1 MAGKSRN
8 LESAKRWQKKNY
20 WRRREKGLCVKCGKK
35 VTDGKSMC
43 EDCRRSL
50 SKFNSQQ
57 RQFYIKIGICPEC
70 RKRKLMDGK
79 KACPECYTKR
89 SEKAKEKRRA
99 KKGGMREHEGKD

>member
-8 LESAKRWQKKNY
+8 LENAKRWQKKNY
-20 WRRREKGLCVKCGKK
+20 WERRKKGLCVKCGKK

-43 EDCRRSL
+43 EDCRREL
-50 SKFNSQQ
+50 NEYNKQQ
-57 RQFYIKIGICPEC
+57 RQFFIRNGICPEC

-99 KKGGMREHEGKD
+99 KKGVIQGDEI